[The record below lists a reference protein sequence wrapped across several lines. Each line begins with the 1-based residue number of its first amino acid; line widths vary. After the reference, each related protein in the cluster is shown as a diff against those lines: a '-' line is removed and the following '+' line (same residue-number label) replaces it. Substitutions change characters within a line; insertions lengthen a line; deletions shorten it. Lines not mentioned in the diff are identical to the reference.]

1 MSRNVVKASEQQIS
15 VAKELLEKGHTISA
29 AARHAGLSRPT
40 IISYQKKGILPFSD
54 RQKFFDAPKEPDLPV
69 KIVSDVPASP
79 VLLENRESEIGKLRT
94 ELERVAYSNML
105 DFAEWDGTTVVLKD
119 SADLPRELGAV
130 IKSVSMTRDGVKIQL
145 HDKLVAITKLLQ
157 LFGVTTIEDAP
168 GENPRVTNNFYLLM
182 NRVVE
187 QTGQAVI
194 PEAETAD

>member
-1 MSRNVVKASEQQIS
+1 MSKGTFRVSKQQIKIARELIADGHS
-15 VAKELLEKGHTISA
+15 VAS
-29 AARHAGLSRPT
+29 AARHAGMSRHT
-40 IISYQKKGILPFSD
+40 IIRYQQKGLLPYPLKVESTTPSP
-54 RQKFFDAPKEPDLPV
+54 QHPLLVVTEA
-69 KIVSDVPASP
+69 PASP

-105 DFAEWDGTTVVLKD
+105 DFAEWDGNTVMLKD

-130 IKSVSMTRDGVKIQL
+130 VKSVSMTRDGVKIQL

-187 QTGQAVI
+187 QTGQAII